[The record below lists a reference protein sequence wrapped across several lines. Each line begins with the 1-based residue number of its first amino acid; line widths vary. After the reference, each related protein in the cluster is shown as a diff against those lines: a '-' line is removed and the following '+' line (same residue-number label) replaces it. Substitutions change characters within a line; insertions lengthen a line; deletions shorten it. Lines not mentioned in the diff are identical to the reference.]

1 VAPSLTTPR
10 LVLRGWRIDDAAA
23 ALGIYGHSEVA
34 GWLSPVMDRV
44 PDVAGMRLLLQQW
57 IAEDARSVP
66 PAGRWAIH
74 RGSDDRVI
82 GGVYLLPLPPGRDDL
97 EIGWQLHPE
106 VWGQGYATE
115 TTHAVARWA
124 FTRDVDEVFAVV
136 RPGNVRAAATA
147 RRNGMEWVG
156 ETDKYFGLTLQVYRL
171 RPADLDRSIEQNQ
184 LPGAPDG
191 EPVAG
196 TDR

>member
-1 VAPSLTTPR
+1 MAPSLTTPR
-10 LVLRGWRIDDAAA
+10 LTLRGWRIDDAAA

-82 GGVYLLPLPPGRDDL
+82 GGVYLLP
-97 EIGWQLHPE
+97 
-106 VWGQGYATE
+106 
-115 TTHAVARWA
+115 VA
-124 FTRDVDEVFAVV
+124 
-136 RPGNVRAAATA
+136 
-147 RRNGMEWVG
+147 
-156 ETDKYFGLTLQVYRL
+156 
-171 RPADLDRSIEQNQ
+171 
-184 LPGAPDG
+184 
-191 EPVAG
+191 AG
-196 TDR
+196 S